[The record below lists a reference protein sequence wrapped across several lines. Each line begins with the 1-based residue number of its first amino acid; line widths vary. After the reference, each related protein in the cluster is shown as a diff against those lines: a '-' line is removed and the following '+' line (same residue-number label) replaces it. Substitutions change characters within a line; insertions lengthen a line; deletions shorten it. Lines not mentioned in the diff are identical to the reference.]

1 MSRVIVLMPFAIAVA
16 VGVAGCGHSSSGSA
30 SSGMWGTGKADEV
43 AGIDA
48 GSLSVARYE
57 VDGNEVRFAVWSDY
71 TGGSGIHGSSHDS
84 GWMVEGT
91 VGCHSDQEHPAPF
104 NCRSSDGASA
114 TMNIAG
120 EDYELSD
127 GSLFL
132 VSTQEERPKVAQ
144 LQFDINAIPADLKLI
159 SEFARSQ
166 KEISNFFSQR
176 AEATGHSTTR
186 P

>member
-1 MSRVIVLMPFAIAVA
+1 MLRVIVLMPLAI
-16 VGVAGCGHSSSGSA
+16 GIAGCHSSAGSA
-30 SSGMWGTGKADEV
+30 SSGTWGTGKADEV

-48 GSLSVARYE
+48 GSLSVAKYT
-57 VDGNEVRFAVWSDY
+57 VNGNELRFVVWSDY
-71 TGGSGIHGSSHDS
+71 AGGSGIHGSSDDS

-91 VGCHSDQEHPAPF
+91 VGCHSDQEHDQEHPAPF
-104 NCRSSDGASA
+104 KCRSSDGVSA

-120 EDYELSD
+120 EDYDLSD

-132 VSTQEERPKVAQ
+132 VSTREEKPKVAQ
-144 LQFDINAIPADLKLI
+144 IQVDINAIPADLKLI
-159 SEFARSQ
+159 SEFARSRKQ
-166 KEISNFFSQR
+166 IAEFFGQG